1 MLSGYPA
8 SSFLRFG
15 DSEPQQEWHM
25 IKVQFR
31 TPYDENLCVVTIA
44 GKGCQL
50 NSSLGLEG

>member
-25 IKVQFR
+25 IKVQFG
-31 TPYDENLCVVTIA
+31 TPYDKNLCVVTIA
-44 GKGCQL
+44 GKGDQL

>member
-1 MLSGYPA
+1 MLSGYLA

-25 IKVQFR
+25 IKVQFG
-31 TPYDENLCVVTIA
+31 TPYDKKFMCGDYCWE
-44 GKGCQL
+44 GGQL